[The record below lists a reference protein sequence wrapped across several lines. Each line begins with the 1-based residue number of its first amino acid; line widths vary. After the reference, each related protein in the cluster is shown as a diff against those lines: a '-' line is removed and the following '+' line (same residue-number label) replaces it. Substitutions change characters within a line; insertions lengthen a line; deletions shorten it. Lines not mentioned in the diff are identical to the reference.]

1 MLFVSTVN
9 PIAFSIGPLEIRWY
23 GLLFSG
29 GFIIGYF
36 IMQMMFRHRHW
47 KSDDLDRM
55 LVCMFLGT
63 VIGARLGHCLFY
75 EPDYFLSHPLEIL
88 KIWKGGLA
96 SHGGAAGVLI
106 ILAWFCHQYRSNF
119 MMLADMMVV
128 PTALVCALIRVGNFM
143 NSVIVG
149 IPTNGSFGVVFT
161 ALGEDFPRYP
171 AQLFEAAC
179 YFTIFI
185 LLSLLFVFWR
195 KRNSGMLFGLF
206 VFSVFLSRFLIEY
219 IKVEQADYLTGSSLT
234 VGQYLSVPFIIAGLA
249 IMLLAHKGRFGK
261 SSCPVKLS
269 DTSQTT
275 DKKDK

>member
-1 MLFVSTVN
+1 
-9 PIAFSIGPLEIRWY
+9 
-23 GLLFSG
+23 
-29 GFIIGYF
+29 
-36 IMQMMFRHRHW
+36 QMMFRHRHW

-106 ILAWFCHQYRSNF
+106 IMAWFCHHYRYNF

-143 NSVIVG
+143 NSEIVG

-261 SSCPVKLS
+261 SACPVKLS